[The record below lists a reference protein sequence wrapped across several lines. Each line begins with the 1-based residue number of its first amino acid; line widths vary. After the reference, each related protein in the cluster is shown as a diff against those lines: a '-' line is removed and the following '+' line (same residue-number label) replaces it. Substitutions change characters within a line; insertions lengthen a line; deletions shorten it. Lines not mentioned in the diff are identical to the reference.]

1 MAGQR
6 PPFDQPPTQ
15 SRQGGQ
21 DFDEEWARDL
31 RVRFESL
38 LRDKRMNELRST
50 PRRLASPSPREC
62 ASSTNIRGAASNSS
76 GRPST
81 SHGHS
86 TPPSYSSIRH
96 LPVIP
101 TPPDANDA
109 ASQKF
114 RSLMISLSLTPTK
127 YENPGLL
134 DEALQIIPLDRIYS
148 EAEEET
154 QILRAQ
160 AESLGKSKP
169 EWGYQDCVV
178 RALLR
183 WFKRSFFTWVNN
195 PPCPVCLS
203 PTIAHGMAAP
213 TPDESA
219 CGALRVELYRCS
231 SADCG
236 AFERFPRFGDVWRLL
251 QTRRGRVGE
260 WANCFSMLCRA
271 VGGRVR
277 WVWNAE
283 DHVWTEVYSEHQQ
296 RWVHVDPVEEVWDNP
311 RLYTEGWGKKMSY
324 CVAFSID
331 GATDVTRRYVR
342 KSDFALPR
350 NRCPEEVMLF
360 IMQEIRNIRRA
371 NMSKDERFRLQKE
384 DHREDREF
392 RGFVVA
398 SIAQAV
404 TNLVPGGCGP
414 NHNGGNGSGPGGDD
428 TKRPAEQP
436 AQAGPNMGWLASSE
450 DARNNQYQGFN
461 PQDPSARR
469 DLP

>member
-1 MAGQR
+1 MSRFVPDGSPNFA
-6 PPFDQPPTQ
+6 QP
-15 SRQGGQ
+15 
-21 DFDEEWARDL
+21 
-31 RVRFESL
+31 
-38 LRDKRMNELRST
+38 
-50 PRRLASPSPREC
+50 
-62 ASSTNIRGAASNSS
+62 
-76 GRPST
+76 
-81 SHGHS
+81 
-86 TPPSYSSIRH
+86 
-96 LPVIP
+96 
-101 TPPDANDA
+101 AN
-109 ASQKF
+109 KC
-114 RSLMISLSLTPTK
+114 R
-127 YENPGLL
+127 
-134 DEALQIIPLDRIYS
+134 
-148 EAEEET
+148 
-154 QILRAQ
+154 
-160 AESLGKSKP
+160 
-169 EWGYQDCVV
+169 
-178 RALLR
+178 R

-203 PTIAHGMAAP
+203 PTIAQGMAAP

-231 SADCG
+231 APDCG
-236 AFERFPRFGDVWRLL
+236 AYERFPRYGDVWRLL

-311 RLYTEGWGKKMSY
+311 RLYSEGWKKKMSY

-342 KSDFALPR
+342 KSEFALPR

-371 NMSKDERFRLQKE
+371 NMSKDERYRLQKE
-384 DHREDREF
+384 DNKEDHEL

-398 SIAQAV
+398 SIAMAV
-404 TNLVPGGCGP
+404 TNLVPGGS
-414 NHNGGNGSGPGGDD
+414 GSGSGDD
-428 TKRPAEQP
+428 AKRPAEQP
-436 AQAGPNMGWLASSE
+436 AQAGAAMPWLASNE
-450 DARNNQYQGFN
+450 DRNGQYRGFN
-461 PQDPSARR
+461 TQEPSGRR

>member
-1 MAGQR
+1 M
-6 PPFDQPPTQ
+6 
-15 SRQGGQ
+15 
-21 DFDEEWARDL
+21 
-31 RVRFESL
+31 SL
-38 LRDKRMNELRST
+38 W
-50 PRRLASPSPREC
+50 
-62 ASSTNIRGAASNSS
+62 
-76 GRPST
+76 
-81 SHGHS
+81 
-86 TPPSYSSIRH
+86 
-96 LPVIP
+96 
-101 TPPDANDA
+101 
-109 ASQKF
+109 
-114 RSLMISLSLTPTK
+114 LTLC
-127 YENPGLL
+127 G
-134 DEALQIIPLDRIYS
+134 
-148 EAEEET
+148 
-154 QILRAQ
+154 
-160 AESLGKSKP
+160 
-169 EWGYQDCVV
+169 
-178 RALLR
+178 R

-231 SADCG
+231 AQDCG
-236 AFERFPRFGDVWRLL
+236 AYERFPRYGDVWRLL

-311 RLYTEGWGKKMSY
+311 RLYTEGWKKKMSY

-371 NMSKDERFRLQKE
+371 NMSKDERYRLQKE
-384 DHREDREF
+384 DNKEDHEL

-398 SIAQAV
+398 SIAMAV
-404 TNLVPGGCGP
+404 TNLVPGQ
-414 NHNGGNGSGPGGDD
+414 NAGDT
-428 TKRPAEQP
+428 TKVPAEQP
-436 AQAGPNMGWLASSE
+436 AQGSSNPLVTPNE
-450 DARNNQYQGFN
+450 DARNLQYREFN
-461 PQDPSARR
+461 PRDPSRRR